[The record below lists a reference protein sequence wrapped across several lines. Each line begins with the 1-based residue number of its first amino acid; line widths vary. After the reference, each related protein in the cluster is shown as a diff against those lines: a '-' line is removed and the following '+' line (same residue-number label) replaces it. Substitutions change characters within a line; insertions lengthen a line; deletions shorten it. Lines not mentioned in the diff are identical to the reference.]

1 MRRVIDNN
9 LLTMLVRLAVGI
21 TFICAS
27 YYKVVDPGAF
37 AKSIWF
43 YHLVPGSL
51 INIIAIVL
59 PWVEMICGLGII
71 FGFSYRGS
79 VVVANVMML
88 VFILALG
95 SAIVRGISLD
105 CGCFKAAASST
116 NSAWKTLWFDLVLM
130 LLALQLLFSRSRRW
144 FLTRL

>member
-1 MRRVIDNN
+1 VIDND
-9 LLTMLVRLAVGI
+9 LLTMLARLAVGI
-21 TFICAS
+21 TFIYAS

-37 AKSIWF
+37 AKTIWF

-59 PWVEMICGLGII
+59 PWVELICGLGIM
-71 FGFSYRGS
+71 FGFSYRGA
-79 VVVANVMML
+79 VVLANALTL
-88 VFILALG
+88 VFILALS
-95 SAIVRGISLD
+95 SAILRGISLD

-144 FLTRL
+144 FLARP